1 MTAQLH
7 DGKAGPISRKPHV
20 AVGDDKRARNP
31 HLKLEIDLG
40 TVRHNVEAI
49 TKTAGVPVLPVV
61 KADAY
66 GLGMEAICETIADLA
81 AGFCVFQA
89 REAIAVNLAGR
100 TGKRVL
106 ALGPPESSDPSDYIA
121 HGITPTVCNPQQA
134 RQLRRAHPALCVDTG
149 MQRFSCPPVDC
160 REAIIAGNC
169 HETFTHATQLSHVEK
184 LKDVTCGFDLLRHA
198 AASSL
203 LHDAGAVLDA
213 VRPGLAMY
221 RNAVG
226 VSSRIVEI
234 HNSGS
239 PAGYSGFTA
248 QRHGII
254 LAGYS
259 HGLRKG
265 PCLINGRKSRL
276 LEVGMQSAFVELDP
290 GDHVGDSVVLLSK
303 DLTEIAISLCWNCSP
318 HEVLT
323 SMSSAATRRY
333 IY

>member
-1 MTAQLH
+1 MTVLSH
-7 DGKAGPISRKPHV
+7 DCQTRLTSRKAHV
-20 AVGDDKRARNP
+20 PARDDDRARNP
-31 HLKLEIDLG
+31 HLNLEVNLG

-49 TKTAGVPVLPVV
+49 TKAVGVPVLPVV

-66 GLGMEAICETIADLA
+66 GLGLRVISETIADLA
-81 AGFCVFQA
+81 AAFCVFQA
-89 REAIAVNLAGR
+89 SEAIAVDLIGR

-106 ALGPPESSDPSDYIA
+106 VLGPPESNDPADYIA
-121 HGITPTVCNPQQA
+121 HGITPTVCNPLQA

-149 MQRFSCPPVDC
+149 MQRFSCPPADC
-160 REAIIAGNC
+160 REAIIAGDC
-169 HETFTHATQLSHVEK
+169 SEAFTHATQLSHVEK
-184 LKDVTCGFDLLRHA
+184 LMDVTCGFDLPRHA
-198 AASSL
+198 AASAL
-203 LHDAGAVLDA
+203 LHDTRAVLDA

-221 RNAVG
+221 RNAVS

-234 HNSGS
+234 HSS
-239 PAGYSGFTA
+239 ADPAGYSAFTA
-248 QRHGII
+248 ERHGII

-290 GDHVGDSVVLLSK
+290 GDRVGDSVVLLGGG
-303 DLTEIAISLCWNCSP
+303 LTEIELSQLWNCSP

-323 SMSSAATRRY
+323 SMSFAATRLY
-333 IY
+333 TC